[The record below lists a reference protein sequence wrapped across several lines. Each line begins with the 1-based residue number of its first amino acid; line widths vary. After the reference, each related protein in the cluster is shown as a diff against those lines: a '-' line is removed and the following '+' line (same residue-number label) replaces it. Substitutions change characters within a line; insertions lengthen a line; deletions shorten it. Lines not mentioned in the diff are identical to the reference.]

1 MNKENNAINWFEIP
15 ATDLQRAKTFY
26 QTIFGIDDME
36 EMEMMGNKMAFLP
49 FEDGNGKVSGA
60 LVQGEGY
67 KPTVDGALVYLNADP
82 NMEAADKIESAGGK
96 ILMPKT
102 HIGDNI
108 GYMAV
113 FIDSEG
119 NRMALHSNG

>member
-82 NMEAADKIESAGGK
+82 SMEAADKIESAGGK